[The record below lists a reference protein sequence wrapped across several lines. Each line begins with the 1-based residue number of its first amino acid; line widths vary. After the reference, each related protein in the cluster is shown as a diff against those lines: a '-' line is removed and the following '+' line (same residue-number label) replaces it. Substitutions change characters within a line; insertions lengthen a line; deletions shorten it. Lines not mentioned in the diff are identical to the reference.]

1 MKRIVG
7 LLAGV
12 WLITGVAL
20 MAQQPEPGQQ
30 PPPPGGG
37 QFQSGGPPQGPPPHG
52 QMGQPPQRDLM
63 SENFFAP
70 ELLMQNQKKIGL
82 TDEQQKYIREQIRE
96 VQGKVTDLQW
106 QIQGEQETLQTLA
119 KQEKA
124 DEKAFVASL
133 DKMLSLENEIK
144 RSHLT
149 LLVRIKNKLTP
160 EQQDQLREMRQPRRL
175 RGAMPGGPGGPPTPG
190 R

>member
-1 MKRIVG
+1 
-7 LLAGV
+7 
-12 WLITGVAL
+12 
-20 MAQQPEPGQQ
+20 MA
-30 PPPPGGG
+30 
-37 QFQSGGPPQGPPPHG
+37 
-52 QMGQPPQRDLM
+52 
-63 SENFFAP
+63 ENFFPP
-70 ELLMQNQKKIGL
+70 ELLMQNQKKLGL

-106 QIQGEQETLQTLA
+106 QIQGEQETLQALA

-133 DKMLSLENEIK
+133 DKMLSFENEIK

-160 EQQDQLREMRQPRRL
+160 EQQQQLREMRQPPRP
-175 RGAMPGGPGGPPTPG
+175 RGPMPGGPDRPSGPGGPHPPG